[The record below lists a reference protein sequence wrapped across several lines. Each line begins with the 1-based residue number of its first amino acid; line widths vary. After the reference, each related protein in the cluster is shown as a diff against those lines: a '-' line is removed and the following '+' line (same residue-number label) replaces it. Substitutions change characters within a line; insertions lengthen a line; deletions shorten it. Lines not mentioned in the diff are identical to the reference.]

1 MRDQTAVFED
11 SEDFHGERG
20 KVIFVTFVGHD
31 PVFEVDRDSVPFFN
45 SINPYRASFR
55 TTTILYINNPHSLNK
70 RRNSARVNPA

>member
-1 MRDQTAVFED
+1 MRDQAAVFQD
-11 SEDFHGERG
+11 GKDFCRQGG
-20 KVIFVTFVGHD
+20 KVIFVTFVDHD